1 MKKAGIIITALVLVI
16 ALCGGFYFV
25 KVRSDAKSGENGE
38 LTKVQKLVTRNL
50 DENYPATPRAVIK
63 LYNRIISCYY
73 TEKYTDSELDGL
85 IEQAQ
90 KLFDEE
96 LLANNPKDQLK
107 ASIVADVKDYK
118 SRSREI
124 SQTDV
129 CDSDSVRFV
138 TDKEKGDSLAYV
150 QASYFVKEKKNYD
163 RTYEMYVLRKDA
175 AGKWKILTYYQLE
188 GKDADDE

>member
-1 MKKAGIIITALVLVI
+1 MKKVGIIITALVLVI

-50 DENYPATPRAVIK
+50 DENYPATPSAVIK
-63 LYNRIISCYY
+63 
-73 TEKYTDSELDGL
+73 L

-107 ASIVADVKDYK
+107 ASILADVKDYK